1 MVKKMPRIKLDF
13 EAEPHIK
20 KYYEGLVEKSMKQF
34 DLASKAKEKGF
45 DASTRVETI
54 PVQDLADRTETIIG
68 PIGIAARYR
77 ECLAEHDGD
86 RIRTIFQIFKEI
98 IEQKWCKIE
107 NPEKRLEQAIKT
119 GLVLITEGVV
129 VAPLDGVPEI
139 KISANP
145 DGSRFV
151 DIYYAGPIRA
161 AGGTATVFPLILGDY
176 GRILLGL
183 DRYKP
188 TQDEIERYVE
198 ECVIYNEIMS
208 RQYKIKDEEVRK
220 IIQGCTVCIN
230 GEPTEEK
237 EVAVHRNLQ
246 RIPTNKIRGGMCLVI
261 GEGIALKARKILQ
274 FAKILNLD
282 WNWLEGII
290 QVGKSDSGKI
300 QLEPLEKFLEG
311 MAAGRPVF
319 SYPSRIGGFRLRYGR
334 ARNTGIMGKGVH
346 PATMH
351 LLDEFIAVGTQIKIE
366 RPGKAA
372 GVCPVDE
379 IEGPIIRLLNGDVV
393 QVNSLEEAKQ
403 VKNRLERIL
412 FLGDILVSIGDF
424 RHSAHSLVPT
434 GYCEE
439 WFARE
444 IEKALEKNP
453 SAKQLA
459 DFIEKPEAMPI
470 ENAIEFSEKFGIPLA
485 PKALFYYAALQKNE
499 LIELIKFLKTGK
511 KSDTGIELE
520 NLPEKKELLE
530 KIGCLHKILDKKI
543 VIAKSHALA
552 LQKTLALDSDKN
564 FEKIISES
572 PGIIEALNELSSLI
586 IRDKCGTFVGTRM
599 GRPETSKP
607 RKMIGNPHVLFPIG
621 AAGGNTRSI
630 NKAMASNKNS
640 PGKIEVQIALFRCP
654 KCRKILEEQF
664 CPSCGERSI
673 KVKVCPKCS
682 RETNAEQCP
691 ACKVDSVSFSKRTIN
706 LEEIMLQ
713 ASRKLGMKMPELVK
727 GVKGMINKNKISEP
741 IEKGFLRAKYDL
753 HVFRDATIR
762 YEAINAPI
770 THFKPKEIG
779 LSIEKAKELGYEKD
793 IEGKQLE
800 TPEQLLELMPQD
812 IIILEAGGEFFLKIT
827 KFIDELLARFY
838 KQETFFN
845 YNSKEQLIG
854 ELVLALAPH
863 TSAAIVGRIIGFTK
877 AKACFGHPYFH
888 QTKRRNIDGDQ
899 DSLMLL
905 MDGLLN
911 FSQSYLPSSRGGRM
925 DAPLVFTV
933 ALKPTEIDDE
943 VYNMETCWQ
952 YPLELYE
959 NAQKLLPPDIKNLE
973 RVENRLGKK
982 SQYSGL
988 GFTHKTSEFDAG
1000 PKISKYIILG
1010 SMEEKIKGQAK
1021 LQNKIAAVDGKDA
1034 LERVMVS
1041 HFLPDIIGNTRAFSR
1056 QTFRCTNCNT
1066 RYRRIPLTGQCNQCD
1081 KGNIILTIAQGS
1093 VRKYLEIAKEIA
1105 VTYELGNYLKQR
1117 LDLAT
1122 KEIDSV
1128 FKSDK
1133 QEQKRL
1139 LEFA

>member
-1 MVKKMPRIKLDF
+1 MPRIKLDF
-13 EAEPHIK
+13 EAEPHIR

-45 DASTRVETI
+45 DVSTEVETV
-54 PVQDLADRTETIIG
+54 PVADLADRTETLIG
-68 PIGIAARYR
+68 PMGIAQRYR
-77 ECLAEHDGD
+77 DCLAEHNGD
-86 RIRTIFQIFKEI
+86 RIRTIFQIFREI

-107 NPEKRLEQAIKT
+107 SPEKRLEQAIKT
-119 GLVLITEGVV
+119 GLVLLTEGVV

-139 KISANP
+139 KISTNL
-145 DGSRFV
+145 DGSKFV

-198 ECVIYNEIMS
+198 ECNIYNEIMS
-208 RQYKIKDEEVRK
+208 RQYKLKEEEVRK

-230 GEPTEEK
+230 GEPTEER
-237 EVAVHRNLQ
+237 EVALHRNLQ
-246 RIPTNKIRGGMCLVI
+246 RIPNNRVRGGMCLVI
-261 GEGIALKARKILQ
+261 SEGIALKARKILQ

-282 WNWLEGII
+282 WSWLEGII
-290 QVGKSDSGKI
+290 KVEKSDSGKI
-300 QLEPLEKFLEG
+300 QLAPLEKFLEG

-351 LLDEFIAVGTQIKIE
+351 LLDEFIAVGTQLKIE

-372 GVCPVDE
+372 GICPVDG
-379 IEGPIIRLLNGDVV
+379 IEGPIVKLLSGEVL
-393 QVNSLEEAKQ
+393 QINSLEEAKQ
-403 VKNRLERIL
+403 VKNKLDKIL
-412 FLGDILVSIGDF
+412 FLGDILVSVGDF
-424 RHSAHSLVPT
+424 RHSAHPLVPA

-444 IEKALEKNP
+444 LEKSLEAFPEEKGQQLKEAIENPKAIGIEKAIE
-453 SAKQLA
+453 LA
-459 DFIEKPEAMPI
+459 
-470 ENAIEFSEKFGIPLA
+470 EKFSLPLA
-485 PKALFYYAALQKNE
+485 PNALFYYAALQKQE
-499 LIELIKFLKTGK
+499 LVELIKFLKTGK
-511 KSDTGIELE
+511 PFEDGRELE
-520 NLPEKKELLE
+520 NSAEKKALLE
-530 KIGCLHKILDKKI
+530 KIGCPHKIIGNKI
-543 VIAKSHALA
+543 VIAKNNWLA
-552 LQKTLALDSDKN
+552 LQKTLALDSRKD
-564 FEKIISES
+564 FEKIISEKQ
-572 PGIIEALNELSSLI
+572 GTIEALNELSGLA
-586 IRDKCGTFVGTRM
+586 IRDKCGTFIGTRM
-599 GRPETSKP
+599 GRPEQSKP

-621 AAGGNTRSI
+621 ANGGNTRSI
-630 NKAMASNKNS
+630 NKAIEANKNN
-640 PGKIEVQIALFRCP
+640 PGKIDVQIALFKCP
-654 KCRKILEEQF
+654 KCRKILESRF
-664 CPSCGERSI
+664 CPECRERGV
-673 KVKVCPKCS
+673 KTKVCPKCS
-682 RETNAEQCP
+682 REFKEDKCP
-691 ACKVDSVSFSKRTIN
+691 SCKGELVSFSTRTIN
-706 LEEIMLQ
+706 LEELAMH
-713 ASRKLGMKMPELVK
+713 AAKNLGMKMPELVK
-727 GVKGMINKNKISEP
+727 GVKGIINKNKIPEP
-741 IEKGFLRAKYDL
+741 LEKGFLRAKYDL
-753 HVFRDATIR
+753 HIFRDATIR

-770 THFKPKEIG
+770 THFKPKEIC
-779 LSIEKAKELGYEKD
+779 ITAEKAKELGYETD
-793 IEGKQLE
+793 IEGKQIE
-800 TPEQLLELMPQD
+800 NDSQIIELMPQD
-812 IIILEAGGEFFLKIT
+812 IIIPESCGEFFLKIT
-827 KFIDELLARFY
+827 RFVDDLLVRFY
-838 KQETFFN
+838 KAEPCFKYEN
-845 YNSKEQLIG
+845 REQLIG

-863 TSAAIVGRIIGFTK
+863 TSAAIVGRIIGYTK
-877 AKACFGHPYFH
+877 ARACFGHPYFH

-899 DSLMLL
+899 DSIMLL

-911 FSQSYLPSSRGGRM
+911 FSHSYLPDSRGGRM
-925 DAPLVFTV
+925 DAPLVFTI

-959 NAQKLLPPDIKNLE
+959 NGLKIMPPDIKGLE

-988 GFTHKTSEFDAG
+988 GYTHKTNEFDAG
-1000 PKISKYIILG
+1000 PKTSKYILLG
-1010 SMEEKIKGQAK
+1010 SMEEKIKSQAR

-1041 HFLPDIIGNTRAFSR
+1041 HFVPDIIGNTRAFSK
-1056 QTFRCTNCNT
+1056 QTFRCTNCNA

-1081 KGNIILTIAQGS
+1081 RGNIILTIAQGS